1 MAMSGAKNIQ
11 TVCFSTPSDFCF
23 HANTKQQLYVLRF
36 FVGLLE
42 SCSFPGYASLL
53 GSWYGPT
60 QLGKR
65 VAFFEQS
72 SALASMFS
80 GYLQAGLY
88 KGLNGY
94 GGLAGWRWLFI
105 FHAIISIPIAAWGFW
120 AIPDLPSNTRAFY
133 LNQDVG
139 FGSSILRGIRLTI
152 VPG

>member
-1 MAMSGAKNIQ
+1 MAMAGAKNIQ
-11 TVCFSTPSDFCF
+11 T
-23 HANTKQQLYVLRF
+23 LYALRF

-53 GSWYGPT
+53 GSWYGPS

-88 KGLNGY
+88 KGMNGR
-94 GGLAGWRWLFI
+94 GGLAGWQWLFI
-105 FHAIISIPIAAWGFW
+105 FDAIIGIPIAIWGYW

-133 LNQDVG
+133 LNKDVS
-139 FGSSILRGIRLTI
+139 FERQTAVVELTNIRRTGSMGLSEWRELGVHHPRN
-152 VPG
+152 